1 MLDTLAVCSNLV
13 CTRHT
18 AVSKKSRSQNEVDL
32 VAEMGHEI
40 FFSKQGANKG
50 YFDPKTRCKP
60 TCKQGEFLKILR
72 GKNKDILKD
81 DVGSQNECSFPQIPI
96 MDLEVQTGKF

>member
-1 MLDTLAVCSNLV
+1 
-13 CTRHT
+13 
-18 AVSKKSRSQNEVDL
+18 
-32 VAEMGHEI
+32 MGHEI

-50 YFDPKTRCKP
+50 YFDPKQGANVDVQTR
-60 TCKQGEFLKILR
+60 EFLKILR

-96 MDLEVQTGKF
+96 MDLEVQTWKF